1 MMEER
6 EERHESA
13 FVRSELAGAEAEE
26 GWRIAAQIF
35 LERHPAEREFIELEI
50 PFFRSPEWTVV
61 ALVNDHWGLANP
73 TEGPGPEARCY
84 ERDELSPLL
93 DLARQRGSERLYLCD
108 STLPEVSP
116 LFSCEP
122 TLEALS
128 QTIKLAQ
135 KNAGHTFGYLTAF
148 LFDNTGQWGIYVQEE
163 EIAFVGGEAE
173 LMRRYVARVGGVE
186 VLQERLE
193 RLYSESP
200 VSDDRSQRRFNSG
213 KNIAPVM
220 REYAYLRW
228 PWPFPKPPLT
238 VPERTGQAET

>member
-1 MMEER
+1 MEER
-6 EERHESA
+6 DRRQKRAS
-13 FVRSELAGAEAEE
+13 VRFELAGAEAEE

-61 ALVNDHWGLANP
+61 ALVNDHWGLADP
-73 TEGPGPEARCY
+73 ADGPGPEARCY

-93 DLARQRGSERLYLCD
+93 DLARQQGSERLYFCD
-108 STLPEVSP
+108 STLPEASP

-135 KNAGHTFGYLTAF
+135 KSAGHTFGYLTAF
-148 LFDNTGQWGIYVQEE
+148 LFDNTGQWGIYVQEG
-163 EIAFVGGEAE
+163 EITFVGGEAE

-186 VLQERLE
+186 LLQGRLE
-193 RLYSESP
+193 SFYSETP
-200 VSDDRSQRRFNSG
+200 IGADKGQRGFTSS
-213 KNIAPVM
+213 KNAVPVM

-228 PWPFPKPPLT
+228 PWPFDWGPLW
-238 VPERTGQAET
+238 P